1 MKVTTRQ
8 AAAQARIA
16 KALAE
21 VGFAL
26 PGSLTV
32 KAYKCGK
39 ANCRCRAEPPQL
51 HGPYALWTRKLDN
64 KTVTRTLTDD
74 ELADY
79 QPLFDNAK
87 RLRALIAE
95 LQELSLELVDRQQPA
110 ARTRRT
116 TRGAPSAG
124 DKPSQKPRTGRRGP
138 KTE

>member
-51 HGPYALWTRKLDN
+51 HGPYALWTGKLDN
-64 KTVTRTLTDD
+64 KTVTRTLTDE

-95 LQELSLELVDRQQPA
+95 LQDLSLELVDRQKPA

-116 TRGAPSAG
+116 TRSAPSAG
-124 DKPSQKPRTGRRGP
+124 DKPSQKSRTGRREP